1 MPRNSSTTT
10 TGKKGSKGL
19 LGNLFAKWFGT
30 STTSQQ
36 DELNEFASNEAQTQR
51 DWESTEANKTRQ
63 FQAEQAQLDYDR
75 QVDFYEN
82 YQSIGAQIR
91 QYKEN
96 GLNPSL
102 LAGGVSPSSSA
113 PSASAPSAGVPS
125 GGTASATS
133 PMSSPMGLAGF
144 LGEILNLV
152 KLRSD
157 IDYTKSRTRK
167 NHSDADHTDKAVKWF
182 DLIQGANI
190 DEIRQRIQE
199 SKQNVNESF
208 QRIKESLSR
217 IDVNNNTIQVG
228 NARISLMGTEEELN
242 RTKSCLNRLDAQK
255 AQLLMPYVQSRAE
268 AEYALLNAQTDEA
281 RMSAE
286 RQMYDANV
294 SMLKGMVEADLIDKG
309 YYDSLVESQEWKT
322 AQSKRDYKWSPI
334 NDVCSNISKICV
346 GVGSVVGAVK
356 GTGAMPMV
364 SMSRQRYVD
373 NTDVPEIAW

>member
-1 MPRNSSTTT
+1 MA
-10 TGKKGSKGL
+10 KKRKGFLASL
-19 LGNLFAKWFGT
+19 LAKWFGM
-30 STTSQQ
+30 STTNQQ
-36 DELNEFASNEAQTQR
+36 DMLNEFSAEQAQEQR
-51 DWESTEANKTRQ
+51 DWESNEAVKSRQ

-75 QVDFYEN
+75 QVDFYEK

-144 LGEILNLV
+144 LGEVLNLV

-157 IDYTKSRTRK
+157 IDLTKSRTRK
-167 NHSDADHTDKAVKWF
+167 NNADAEHTGKAIKWY
-182 DLIQGANI
+182 DLISGANV
-190 DEIRQRIQE
+190 DEIRQRIEE
-199 SKQNVNESF
+199 SKQNVNESL

-242 RTKSCLNRLDAQK
+242 RTKSALNRLDAQK

-268 AEYALLNAQTDEA
+268 AEQALLRAQTDEA

-322 AQSKRDYKWSPI
+322 AQAKRDYKWSPV

-346 GVGSVVGAVK
+346 GVGSAVGAVK

>member
-1 MPRNSSTTT
+1 MARP
-10 TGKKGSKGL
+10 KGFL
-19 LGNLFAKWFGT
+19 ANLFAKWFGM

-36 DELNEFASNEAQTQR
+36 DQLNEFSSREAQEQR
-51 DWESTEANKTRQ
+51 DWESTEAVKSRQ

-157 IDYTKSRTRK
+157 IDFTKSRTRK
-167 NHSDADHTDKAVKWF
+167 NIADAEHTGKAIQWF
-182 DLIQGANI
+182 DLISGANV
-190 DEIRQRIQE
+190 DEIRQRIDE
-199 SKQNVNESF
+199 SKQNVKESL

-217 IDVNNNTIQVG
+217 IDVNNNTIEVG
-228 NARISLMGTEEELN
+228 NARISLLGTEEELN
-242 RTKSCLNRLDAQK
+242 RTKSALYRLDAQK

-268 AEYALLNAQTDEA
+268 AEQALLRAQTDEA

-294 SMLKGMVEADLIDKG
+294 SMLKGMVEAELIDKG
-309 YYDSLVESQEWKT
+309 YYDSLVESQEWKA

-334 NDVCSNISKICV
+334 NDVCSNVSKICV
-346 GVGSVVGAVK
+346 GVGSVIGAVK

-373 NTDVPEIAW
+373 NTEVPDIAW